1 MNPLVDIQ
9 QLAFAWPGQTPV
21 LKIDQLQLERGEH
34 LFIQGASG
42 SGKSTLLNLLGGV
55 LTGFA
60 GEIRVDGH
68 ALSQLSA
75 RQRDRLRAD
84 RMGVLFQQFNLLPY
98 LSLEDNVSLPC
109 TLSKQRQAAAIARSG
124 SVAAE
129 ANRLLQRLGLDPQ
142 QYSKRPAAKLSIGQ
156 QQRVAAARAL
166 IGSPALLIADE
177 PTSALDKHNRDLFMQ
192 LLMEEL
198 QQADITLLLVSHD
211 PALARYFSRTL
222 KLEGTS

>member
-1 MNPLVDIQ
+1 MNPLIDIR
-9 QLAFAWPGQTPV
+9 QLAFAWPGEAPV
-21 LKIDQLQLERGEH
+21 LDIDQLQLEHGEH

-55 LTGFA
+55 LTGFT
-60 GEIRVDGH
+60 GEILVNGQS
-68 ALSQLSA
+68 LSQLSA

-84 RMGVLFQQFNLLPY
+84 HMGVLFQQLNLLPY
-98 LSLEDNVSLPC
+98 LNLEANVSLPC
-109 TLSKQRQAAAIARSG
+109 VFSKQRKATAIARSG

-129 ANRLLQRLGLDPQ
+129 AKRLLERLGLNPQ
-142 QYSKRPAAKLSIGQ
+142 QHGKRPTAQLSIGQ

-166 IGSPALLIADE
+166 IGSPLLLIADE
-177 PTSALDKHNRDLFMQ
+177 PTSALDEHNRDLFMQ

-198 QQADITLLLVSHD
+198 QQADVTLLLVSHD

-222 KLEGTS
+222 TLEGTS

>member
-1 MNPLVDIQ
+1 MSPLIEIR
-9 QLAFAWPGQTPV
+9 QLAFAWPDNLPV
-21 LKIDQLQLERGEH
+21 LQIEHLQLERGEH

-42 SGKSTLLNLLGGV
+42 SGKSTLLNVLGGV
-55 LTGFA
+55 LTGFT
-60 GEIRVDGH
+60 GEVRVNG
-68 ALSQLSA
+68 LSLAQLSA

-84 RMGVLFQQFNLLPY
+84 CMGVLFQQFNLLPY
-98 LSLEDNVSLPC
+98 LSLEANVSLPC
-109 TLSKQRQAAAIARSG
+109 VFSRQRRAAAITRSG

-129 ANRLLQRLGLDPQ
+129 AKRLLQRLGLSPQ
-142 QYSKRPAAKLSIGQ
+142 QYGKRPVAQLSIGQ

-166 IGSPALLIADE
+166 IGSPLLLIADE
-177 PTSALDKHNRDLFMQ
+177 PTSALDGHSRDLFMQ

-222 KLEGTS
+222 KLEGNT